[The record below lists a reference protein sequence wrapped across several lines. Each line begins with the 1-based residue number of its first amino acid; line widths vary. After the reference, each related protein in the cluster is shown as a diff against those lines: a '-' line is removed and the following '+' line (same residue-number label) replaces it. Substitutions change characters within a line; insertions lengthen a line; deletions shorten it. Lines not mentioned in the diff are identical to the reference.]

1 SDLPTAPDGPG
12 GAQQPPLFEVSY
24 AEGSD
29 VGYRWYDR
37 QGLEPLFAFGHG
49 LTYTMFDYAN
59 VRTAAQGDTFSVS
72 FDLTN
77 TGERE
82 GAEVAQLYVTAPG
95 GTAHR
100 LAGWEKV
107 TLAPGETRR
116 VTIAA
121 DRRVLADYDEAADM
135 WTLAPGAYAIEI
147 SRSAAAPELTASV
160 ELAGATWAP

>member
-1 SDLPTAPDGPG
+1 WYPGSAGGEAIADIVFGAVTPSGRLPVTFPASLDQLPNPVLPGSDLPTAPDGPG

-72 FDLTN
+72 
-77 TGERE
+77 
-82 GAEVAQLYVTAPG
+82 
-95 GTAHR
+95 
-100 LAGWEKV
+100 
-107 TLAPGETRR
+107 
-116 VTIAA
+116 
-121 DRRVLADYDEAADM
+121 
-135 WTLAPGAYAIEI
+135 
-147 SRSAAAPELTASV
+147 
-160 ELAGATWAP
+160 